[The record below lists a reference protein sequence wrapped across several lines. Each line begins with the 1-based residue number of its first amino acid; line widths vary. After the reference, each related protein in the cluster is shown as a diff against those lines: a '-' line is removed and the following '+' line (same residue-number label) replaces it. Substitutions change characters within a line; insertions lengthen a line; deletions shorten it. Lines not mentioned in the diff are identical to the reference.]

1 MPIANIPNFHCC
13 FQSYR
18 HPSRASKTPR
28 SSQHSDII
36 PPPAQNDYADCS
48 CNCLD
53 PTFKIRGCHHC
64 LSERPVRHR
73 KCWCTRKCPACP
85 CILCNPKLY
94 AAYSSCGL
102 LIREKKMH
110 NGVVGSFWQCLGSDW
125 GDLVRLVVWN
135 VKYVETEV
143 AEGDMWGWWKWLFRQ
158 TIFHVRTVMLLG
170 YSVAVWW

>member
-28 SSQHSDII
+28 SSQHSDIF

-102 LIREKKMH
+102 LIRERKCIMESWGLFGSVWVVIEGIWSDLLYGMSSMWKLRSRRATCEDDG
-110 NGVVGSFWQCLGSDW
+110 NGYLGKQSFTFGLS
-125 GDLVRLVVWN
+125 
-135 VKYVETEV
+135 
-143 AEGDMWGWWKWLFRQ
+143 
-158 TIFHVRTVMLLG
+158 
-170 YSVAVWW
+170 